1 MLLIS
6 LPVHSPCRFSPK
18 KRSHEHNM
26 NNADNSVFFLI
37 LLREMQCPLNQL
49 RTRTEWQKIIIK
61 LQTGFLFALK
71 IFIFPAILKFLNNV
85 SSLSRKLYVISRPF
99 NITIAVVQLTSLRHF
114 RNYPQANSHQ
124 VGISFIACCFTRS
137 SYRCFP
143 WLKRKTNYK

>member
-1 MLLIS
+1 MPPQSIKDKDGM
-6 LPVHSPCRFSPK
+6 V
-18 KRSHEHNM
+18 
-26 NNADNSVFFLI
+26 
-37 LLREMQCPLNQL
+37 
-49 RTRTEWQKIIIK
+49 KIIIK

-143 WLKRKTNYK
+143 WLERKTNYK